1 MQIEVQK
8 VINDILEQNKNLV
21 LQLSIAR
28 VTISELEKIIVS
40 LGGSLEDLPLPLP
53 LPLPEDQTQPQE

>member
-8 VINDILEQNKNLV
+8 IINDILEQNKNLV
-21 LQLSIAR
+21 LQLSISR
-28 VTISELEKIIVS
+28 VTISELEKIVIS

-53 LPLPEDQTQPQE
+53 ETEVQEQE

>member
-28 VTISELEKIIVS
+28 VTISELEKVVIS
-40 LGGSLEDLPLPLP
+40 LGGSLEDLPLPL
-53 LPLPEDQTQPQE
+53 LEDQAQPRE

>member
-28 VTISELEKIIVS
+28 VTISELEKIVIS
-40 LGGSLEDLPLPLP
+40 LGGSLEDLH
-53 LPLPEDQTQPQE
+53 LPLPEDQAQPQE

>member
-8 VINDILEQNKNLV
+8 IINDILEQNKNLV
-21 LQLSIAR
+21 LQLSISR
-28 VTISELEKIIVS
+28 VTISELEKMVIS

-53 LPLPEDQTQPQE
+53 ETEVQEQE

>member
-8 VINDILEQNKNLV
+8 IINDILEQNKNLV

-28 VTISELEKIIVS
+28 VTVSELEKMVIS
-40 LGGSLEDLPLPLP
+40 LGGSPEDLPLPDP
-53 LPLPEDQTQPQE
+53 QAQPQE

>member
-28 VTISELEKIIVS
+28 VTISELEKMVVS
-40 LGGSLEDLPLPLP
+40 LGGNLEDLPLPDP
-53 LPLPEDQTQPQE
+53 QSQPQE

>member
-8 VINDILEQNKNLV
+8 VINDILDQNKNLV

-28 VTISELEKIIVS
+28 VTISELEKVIVS

-53 LPLPEDQTQPQE
+53 EDQTQPQE

>member
-28 VTISELEKIIVS
+28 VTISELEAMVVT
-40 LGGSLEDLPLPLP
+40 LGGNLEDLP
-53 LPLPEDQTQPQE
+53 QPQLENPQQ

>member
-1 MQIEVQK
+1 MQIEIEK

-28 VTISELEKIIVS
+28 VTISELEKIVIS
-40 LGGSLEDLPLPLP
+40 LGGSLEDLPLNLP
-53 LPLPEDQTQPQE
+53 KDQAQPQE

>member
-28 VTISELEKIIVS
+28 VTVSELEKMVIN
-40 LGGSLEDLPLPLP
+40 LGGSPEDLPLPDP
-53 LPLPEDQTQPQE
+53 QVQPQE

>member
-21 LQLSIAR
+21 FQLSVSR
-28 VTISELEKIIVS
+28 VTISELEKMVIS
-40 LGGSLEDLPLPLP
+40 LGGSLEDLPLP
-53 LPLPEDQTQPQE
+53 DPQVQSQE

>member
-21 LQLSIAR
+21 FQLSVSR
-28 VTISELEKIIVS
+28 VTISELEKMVIS
-40 LGGSLEDLPLPLP
+40 LGGSLEDLPLPA
-53 LPLPEDQTQPQE
+53 PEVQEQG

>member
-8 VINDILEQNKNLV
+8 VINDILDQNKNLV

-28 VTISELEKIIVS
+28 VTIAELEKVIVS

-53 LPLPEDQTQPQE
+53 EDQTQPQE

>member
-28 VTISELEKIIVS
+28 VTVSELEKMVIS
-40 LGGSLEDLPLPLP
+40 LGGSPEDLPLLDP
-53 LPLPEDQTQPQE
+53 QAQPQE